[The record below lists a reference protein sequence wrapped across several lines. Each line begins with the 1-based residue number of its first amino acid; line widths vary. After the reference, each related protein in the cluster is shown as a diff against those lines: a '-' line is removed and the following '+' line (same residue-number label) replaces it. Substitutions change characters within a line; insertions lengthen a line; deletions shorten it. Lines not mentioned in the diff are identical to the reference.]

1 MRVCWSK
8 LFDVAKVMMSIARR
22 VAAMPL
28 HWRLLLGGQAVFM
41 GSIAAF
47 RLHLIKKQHDKENES

>member
-1 MRVCWSK
+1 MV
-8 LFDVAKVMMSIARR
+8 VSIARR

-41 GSIAAF
+41 GGIAAF
-47 RLHLIKKQHDKENES
+47 RLHLIKKQYDQESERSS